1 MIDVRR
7 PLLNISIVFPAFPS
21 YKIWRQ
27 ASSTFPI
34 ENVNLFSRLTL
45 NGNSNYLKQNIMRT
59 ILSTI
64 ALVCIAFS
72 IQANDM
78 KIQPCNLGSTLSTIN
93 IEDPINLLTIK
104 ADVGANKRDYFMTGS
119 VTILKA
125 PKAGDVASSFDASF
139 RNSKIIVYKGR
150 DYVQANPQA
159 KRNDNNRT
167 GEVRIYVAHDNRGK
181 GNVDKNKV
189 KINWKGDATGEIS
202 GNLSNVTVLY
212 QQNSIL
218 ITGTLQKN
226 GYTIG
231 VSLALTKE
239 AKLI

>member
-1 MIDVRR
+1 
-7 PLLNISIVFPAFPS
+7 
-21 YKIWRQ
+21 
-27 ASSTFPI
+27 
-34 ENVNLFSRLTL
+34 
-45 NGNSNYLKQNIMRT
+45 MRT

-64 ALVCIAFS
+64 AAVCVVFS
-72 IQANDM
+72 IQANDI
-78 KIQPCNLGSTLSTIN
+78 KIQPNNLGGAQSKVNT
-93 IEDPINLLTIK
+93 EDPINLLAIK
-104 ADVGANKRDYFMTGS
+104 ADIGANKRDYFMTGS

-139 RNSKIIVYKGR
+139 RNSKIIVYEGR

-167 GEVRIYVAHDNRGK
+167 GEVRIYVAHDDHGK

-189 KINWKGDATGEIS
+189 KINWKGDSTGEIA

>member
-1 MIDVRR
+1 M
-7 PLLNISIVFPAFPS
+7 
-21 YKIWRQ
+21 K
-27 ASSTFPI
+27 
-34 ENVNLFSRLTL
+34 
-45 NGNSNYLKQNIMRT
+45 T

-64 ALVCIAFS
+64 AVVCMVFS

-78 KIQPCNLGSTLSTIN
+78 KLQHHNLGDALSTVN

-104 ADVGANKRDYFMTGS
+104 ADVNANKRGYFMTGS
-119 VTILKA
+119 ITVLNA
-125 PKAGDVASSFDASF
+125 PKNGDVASSFDASF
-139 RNSKIIVYKGR
+139 RNSLIKAYTGR
-150 DYVQANPQA
+150 NYVQANPQA
-159 KRNDNNRT
+159 KRNDNNRN
-167 GEVRIYVAHDNRGK
+167 GELRIYVAHDNRGK

-189 KINWKGDATGEIS
+189 KINWKGDKSGEIA

-239 AKLI
+239 VRLI